1 MSPPQRRSD
10 FLLLR
15 GQGAEAARRL
25 EPLFGL
31 AESTMLGPGG
41 SFVFRSL
48 CVGVLVGDLFA
59 TWIHG
64 YIYIYIC
71 VYVYIY
77 MCIYMCIYI
86 FMYTYIYGLS
96 MDDLWMIYR

>member
-64 YIYIYIC
+64 YIYICMYIYIC
-71 VYVYIY
+71 VYICVYIY
-77 MCIYMCIYI
+77 LCIHIYMDY
-86 FMYTYIYGLS
+86 
-96 MDDLWMIYR
+96 LWMIYG

>member
-10 FLLLR
+10 VLILR

-41 SFVFRSL
+41 SLVFRSY
-48 CVGVLVGDLFA
+48 CVGVLVGDFFA
-59 TWIHG
+59 TWIHRYVYIYICMYM
-64 YIYIYIC
+64 YIYIYIYLFI
-71 VYVYIY
+71 YV
-77 MCIYMCIYI
+77 CIYIYI
-86 FMYTYIYGLS
+86 FMYMYIYI
-96 MDDLWMIYR
+96 WIIYG

>member
-64 YIYIYIC
+64 YIYIYMYMYI
-71 VYVYIY
+71 YVYIY
-77 MCIYMCIYI
+77 VYIYI
-86 FMYTYIYGLS
+86 YIYVYIYIYGLS

>member
-64 YIYIYIC
+64 YIYICMYIYIC
-71 VYVYIY
+71 VYICVYIY
-77 MCIYMCIYI
+77 
-86 FMYTYIYGLS
+86 MYTYIYGLS